1 LLPNHQIAIYTQC
14 VCIAKKCYHEQ
25 GQTVQ
30 IITVINQKGGVGKT
44 TTSTNLSYTLA
55 KMGKRVLL
63 VDADPQANSSS
74 IYIDTGDELDNTIR
88 EILVNKTTN
97 VVDSIYPAMAEGAP
111 IQNLDILPSNIY
123 LARAAEQLMFKQ
135 RRERILE
142 KALNKIQE
150 QYDIILIDSQPS
162 LSVLTVNT
170 IQAANIILVPL
181 NCSAFSLDGI
191 RDLFEVIQEVKEDQ
205 SYQYFFLKNNFDK
218 RETVLNTFADEQL
231 SDYQQLMFN
240 SVVRKSTYIGQA
252 QVARTPVEVYQ
263 SSAPVLQD
271 YKDLALEL
279 LEYANQE

>member
-1 LLPNHQIAIYTQC
+1 
-14 VCIAKKCYHEQ
+14 
-25 GQTVQ
+25 VQ